1 MTLFFNIN
9 KLESQS
15 NGNDLLFLNI
25 LEDYYNVKTFK
36 RLQKLKY
43 KPIDGKSWL
52 LNPSPLFNRKI
63 ADISFIVQYIK
74 LAGRRDYTLYKLYNT
89 LTLDISFYPNI
100 ILENIKGNPLLALIN
115 NNIHFK
121 FEEINKWH

>member
-1 MTLFFNIN
+1 MTLFFNIT

-25 LEDYYNVKTFK
+25 LEDHYNVQSFK
-36 RLQKLKY
+36 RLQKIKY
-43 KPIDGKSWL
+43 RPINGKSWL

-74 LAGRRDYTLYKLYNT
+74 LAGRRDYILYKLYNT
-89 LTLDISFYPNI
+89 LTLDISFYPNL
-100 ILENIKGNPLLALIN
+100 ILDNIKGNPLLTLIN
-115 NNIHFK
+115 SNIHFK
-121 FEEINKWH
+121 FEENNKWH